1 LDLITNSLIHLTSD
15 TSVMQTIYSVV
26 SETIND
32 EVICLSDLE
41 VELSANNI
49 NLLNLMENSLFQQGY
64 SQAQIDQLGSIFKK
78 LTINNRVYNIFI
90 YVPFTNIINYDNQ
103 PVITSQFQPISQL
116 SELDVFSVSS

>member
-1 LDLITNSLIHLTSD
+1 
-15 TSVMQTIYSVV
+15 MQTIYSVV

>member
-1 LDLITNSLIHLTSD
+1 MDLITNSLIHLTSD